1 MGITKT
7 LGGDRLGSGKKM
19 TVEMHDYGRST
30 HNLSRVFRTTMTSG
44 TLIPAMVE
52 IGLPGDTFD
61 IDPSV
66 IIKTAPTKTP
76 LFGSFKF
83 QFDVFTIPMRLYNR
97 QLHNNKLGVGMEM
110 DKVIFPQIALY
121 APNPTTVKNGL
132 NQQQI
137 SQSSLLAYLGTR
149 GLGISNDGTATS
161 VGRNINAMPIL
172 AYWDIFKNYYANK
185 QEENA
190 YYISG
195 QAEVE
200 NAYLQKMLIKINA
213 TATPIEYLSDNGT
226 SITLPTVTTV
236 SNTGR
241 IVIAGNNLSPEII
254 TITINNG
261 GTTGNIPLSNNQ
273 AWSIHV
279 DTENT
284 IEFSPILNAN
294 IQSTKIN
301 DDATGI
307 AASLKLN
314 SFTLSNIDDMREA
327 ILGADNTAPFVLH
340 PNTTNAMEPYLGVNG
355 AITSTT
361 GLTLMNSY
369 LKNGGI
375 AIKTYQS
382 DRFNNWLSTEW
393 IDGENGIAEISA
405 VAVTDGQFTMDAL
418 NLAQKI
424 YNMLNRIAVSGGT
437 YKDWIEANYGDSNM
451 HLYETPIYNGGMSAE
466 VGFDEVTSTA
476 ESTSSEG
483 KQPLGTLAATGKSFE
498 RGDKIR
504 VKITEPSYIMAIIS
518 LTPRIDYS
526 QGNKWWTRLQT
537 MNDLHKPELDA
548 IGFQELIT
556 DEMAAWDTRID
567 INGNP
572 VYKSA
577 GKQPAYIEYMTA
589 ISECF
594 GDFADKY
601 NMMSFTLNRQYE
613 PDENLEIGDL
623 TTYIDPTKYNYAF
636 TVSDLTAQNFW
647 VQLGINVEARRVM
660 SAKLIPN
667 L

>member
-66 IIKTAPTKTP
+66 IIKTAPTQTP

-110 DKVIFPQIALY
+110 EKVIFPQIELY
-121 APNPTTVKNGL
+121 APNPNKVGNGL

-137 SQSSLLAYLGTR
+137 NQSSLLAYLGTR
-149 GLGISNDGTATS
+149 GIGISNNTS
-161 VGRNINAMPIL
+161 TTVVGRNINAMPIL

-195 QAEVE
+195 AIDSSS
-200 NAYLQKMLIKINA
+200 AYIQLVDIRISESSETQ
-213 TATPIEYLSDNGT
+213 TYQSEDG
-226 SITLPTVTTV
+226 TTV
-236 SNTGR
+236 AIPSIRVSSTGHFT
-241 IVIAGNNLSPEII
+241 IIGNNLSPELITISRRDNTGALPDVTLDSNIFNLITTTETFIFAQLGQGVTSMII
-254 TITINNG
+254 TGISVT
-261 GTTGNIPLSNNQ
+261 GTGTGIETNIS
-273 AWSIHV
+273 
-279 DTENT
+279 
-284 IEFSPILNAN
+284 LNA
-294 IQSTKIN
+294 
-301 DDATGI
+301 
-307 AASLKLN
+307 
-314 SFTLSNIDDMREA
+314 FPLSNIDDMREM
-327 ILGADNTAPFVLH
+327 ILGADNNAPFVLGY
-340 PNTTNAMEPYLGVNG
+340 NTAPTAMEPYLGVNG
-355 AITSTT
+355 TLTSSD
-361 GLTLMNSY
+361 GLQRMNSY
-369 LKNGGI
+369 LRNGGI

-437 YKDWIEANYGDSNM
+437 YKDWIEANYGNSNM

-476 ESTSSEG
+476 ESTSEKG
-483 KQPLGTLAATGKSFE
+483 TQPLGTLAATGKSFE

-567 INGNP
+567 QDG
-572 VYKSA
+572 
-577 GKQPAYIEYMTA
+577 
-589 ISECF
+589 
-594 GDFADKY
+594 
-601 NMMSFTLNRQYE
+601 
-613 PDENLEIGDL
+613 
-623 TTYIDPTKYNYAF
+623 
-636 TVSDLTAQNFW
+636 
-647 VQLGINVEARRVM
+647 M